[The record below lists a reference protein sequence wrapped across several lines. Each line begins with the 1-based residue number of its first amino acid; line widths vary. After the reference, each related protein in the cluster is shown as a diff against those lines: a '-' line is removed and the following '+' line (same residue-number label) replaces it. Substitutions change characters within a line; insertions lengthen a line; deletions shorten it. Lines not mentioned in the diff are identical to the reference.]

1 MDLKEMS
8 RNPQK
13 ITLKEPMTIEELYS
27 LMTEKWTP
35 EMPGPFKFK
44 KGLFGKSIK
53 FSIYMQIVPTV
64 KIKNNVVIIRR
75 NQQST
80 TVGGVDIKDMSQRMS
95 ALKEGGLKKAAMGGM
110 EYFISICNAFRE
122 ILKDRAV

>member
-1 MDLKEMS
+1 MNLKEMS

-13 ITLKEPMTIEELYS
+13 ITLKDPMTIEDLYS

-53 FSIYMQIVPTV
+53 FNIYMQIVPTV
-64 KIKNNVVIIRR
+64 KVKDNLVIIRR
-75 NQQST
+75 TQQST

-110 EYFISICNAFRE
+110 EYFVNICEALRE
-122 ILKDRAV
+122 ILKDRTV